1 MKKFMSSI
9 FDKYKNEFQINK
21 YANVNYMMVFNNEEL
36 ERKFKER
43 IYPFVTIE
51 ESAEECA
58 FNFYALVDDSLHE
71 HISQMTEQYEAT
83 DYVASYCT
91 KESGTVRIKAFEM
104 EDYTVVLSGN
114 KNAIWILDK
123 SKENVV
129 YIGNRCYLDHFYR
142 EFFLMFEHILVKK
155 CVERGAVLVHA
166 AAVKKNNK
174 VTIFVGNKRSG
185 KTTTFFEMCKKGKYL
200 PVSVDKV
207 LLNLENNRI
216 NVYGVP
222 TRLRVLAG
230 TLNKYEE
237 LHSYIPE
244 KYRNASDEELWKG
257 ASDSK
262 VEMSLKEFEN
272 FIGSKFNRDG
282 ELGRV
287 VFNHISND
295 TEKAK
300 LLIGKTSENM
310 AILKNNI
317 FSPINPE
324 EDWWSKIGIEK
335 MDSLKTNRDNMVSI
349 MDNVKFIDFETRK
362 DFSLLFEEAEAELK
376 NNLSI

>member
-1 MKKFMSSI
+1 MKKLISLI
-9 FDKYKNEFQINK
+9 LDKYKNELQINK
-21 YANVNYMMVFNNEEL
+21 YANVNYMVFFNSQEL
-36 ERKFKER
+36 ERKFKKH
-43 IYPFVTIE
+43 IYPFVINKK
-51 ESAEECA
+51 SAEECA
-58 FNFYALVDDSLHE
+58 FNLYALVDDSLHE
-71 HISQMTEQYEAT
+71 KILQMTEQYEAT

-91 KESGTVRIKAFEM
+91 KESGTVRIKLFEI
-104 EDYTVVLSGN
+104 EDYTVVLSVN
-114 KNAIWILDK
+114 KNAIWILDE

-129 YIGNRCYLDHFYR
+129 YVGNSNYLDHFYR

-155 CVERGAVLVHA
+155 CVEKGAVLVHA

-185 KTTTFFEMCKKGKYL
+185 KTTTFFEMCKKGRYS

-207 LLNLENNRI
+207 LLSLENNKV

-230 TLNKYEE
+230 TLSKYEE
-237 LHSYIPE
+237 LYSYIPE

-262 VEMSLKEFEN
+262 VEMPLEVFEN
-272 FIGSKFNRDG
+272 FVGLKFNRDG

-300 LLIGKTSENM
+300 LLIGKTNENM
-310 AILKNNI
+310 GILENNI
-317 FSPINPE
+317 FSPTNPE

-335 MDSLKTNRDNMVSI
+335 MDILKTNRDNVISTMQ
-349 MDNVKFIDFETRK
+349 NVKFIDFETRK
-362 DFSLLFEEAEAELK
+362 DFSLLFEAAET
-376 NNLSI
+376 